1 MNSQVSIITGA
12 GSGIGRAL
20 ALAQAARGV
29 TVVAADLD
37 EAAARGTAEACGGGA
52 WPSRLDVRSAA
63 DVDALVREV
72 AMRHGR
78 IDYLFNNAGIGVGGE
93 AFEIDR
99 AHWDRIIDVNLRGVV
114 NGILAA
120 YPVMVRQG
128 GGHIVNTASLAGLG
142 PAPLLAPYA
151 MTKHAVVGLSSS
163 LRIEAKRYG
172 VRVSVL
178 CPAAIETPLL
188 DSMNPAD
195 LKAVPWAPDIR
206 RFLTNLAG
214 PPYPADAF
222 AEEALAAIAYE
233 ASQHFE
239 DVMIALGCR
248 NANPISPEVSTV
260 GGWVA
265 GRVKSVCSIHMR
277 CP

>member
-1 MNSQVSIITGA
+1 MTEKVSIITGA

-20 ALAQAARGV
+20 ALGQAARGV

-37 EAAARGTAEACGGGA
+37 EAAAVRTAAACGAGA
-52 WPSRLDVRSAA
+52 WARTLDVRSRQAT
-63 DVDALVREV
+63 VELVSEV
-72 AMRHGR
+72 VARHGR
-78 IDYLFNNAGIGVGGE
+78 LDYLFNNAGIGVGGE
-93 AFEIDR
+93 AHEIDGV
-99 AHWDRIIDVNLRGVV
+99 HWDRIVDVNLRGVV
-114 NGILAA
+114 NGVLAA

-128 GGHIVNTASLAGLG
+128 HGHVVNTASLAGLG
-142 PAPLLAPYA
+142 PAPLLTPYA
-151 MTKHAVVGLSSS
+151 MTKHAVVGLSNS

-195 LKAVPWAPDIR
+195 LAAVPWTPDIR

-222 AEEALAAIAYE
+222 AAEALAAIE
-233 ASQHFE
+233 
-239 DVMIALGCR
+239 R
-248 NANPISPEVSTV
+248 NAAVIVIP
-260 GGWVA
+260 
-265 GRVKSVCSIHMR
+265 GRARLAWRLGRLFPALAERASGHFVELERRGRTKAD
-277 CP
+277 PGA

>member
-128 GGHIVNTASLAGLG
+128 RGHIVNTASLAGLG

-222 AEEALAAIAYE
+222 AEEALAAIARNRAVIVIPRRARLAWRLGRLFPGLAE
-233 ASQHFE
+233 KASEKFVTIERRH
-239 DVMIALGCR
+239 R
-248 NANPISPEVSTV
+248 RP
-260 GGWVA
+260 
-265 GRVKSVCSIHMR
+265 
-277 CP
+277 